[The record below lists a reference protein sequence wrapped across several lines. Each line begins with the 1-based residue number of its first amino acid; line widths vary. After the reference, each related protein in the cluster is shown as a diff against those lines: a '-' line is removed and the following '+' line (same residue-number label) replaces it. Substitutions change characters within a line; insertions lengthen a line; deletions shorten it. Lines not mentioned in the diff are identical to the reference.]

1 MELLKKLPMPDTM
14 STDEIKG
21 LLLKEEYGYLPL
33 GETEISARVLE
44 EEPRF
49 ATGKAVLTKLEFTV
63 KGSFGEYTFPIY
75 YTKLLSDKKVPC
87 FIHINF
93 RDNVPDMYQPTEEII
108 DSGYSVL
115 SFCYKDVSS
124 DDGDFT
130 NGLSGLIYP
139 GGKRGEHDCGK
150 IGLWAWAAMRVMDYA
165 QTLPELD
172 TEHITV
178 VGHSRLGKTALLT
191 GMLDDIFFCAI
202 SNNSGCSGAA
212 LSRET
217 DGETIRDICT
227 TFPFWFNKNYLKYMD
242 NEDKLPFD
250 QHYLLAANSKHLV
263 YVASASEDEWAGPKN
278 EYLSCVAAS
287 SYFEKQGKKGFIHPD
302 RLAEIGDAFHEG
314 NIGYHLRA
322 GKHYLG
328 RYDWQKYIEFL
339 NKKTNGEAMA

>member
-1 MELLKKLPMPDTM
+1 MELLKKIPMPDKM
-14 STDEIKG
+14 SVDEIRE
-21 LLLKEEYGYLPL
+21 LLLKEEYGYLPK
-33 GETEISARVLE
+33 GETVVSAGIVE
-44 EEPRF
+44 EKSRF
-49 ATGKAVLTKLEFTV
+49 ACGKAVHIKLDFTI
-63 KGSFGEYTFPIY
+63 KGAFGEYTFPLY

-108 DSGYSVL
+108 DNGYSVL
-115 SFCYKDVSS
+115 SFCYKDVTS

-130 NGLSGLIYP
+130 NGLAGVIYP
-139 GGKRGEHDCGK
+139 GGERGEYDCGK

-172 TEHITV
+172 HGRITV
-178 VGHSRLGKTALLT
+178 IGHSRLGKTALLA
-191 GMLDDIFFCAI
+191 GMMDDRFFCAI

-212 LSRET
+212 LSREKE
-217 DGETIRDICT
+217 GESIRVICT
-227 TFPFWFNKNYLKYMD
+227 VFPFWFNKNYPKYMD

-250 QHYLLAANSKHLV
+250 QHYLLAANSNHLV

-278 EYLSCVAAS
+278 EYLSCIAAS
-287 SYFEKQGKKGFIHPD
+287 SYFEKQGKAGFIHPD
-302 RLAEIGDAFHEG
+302 RLAQTGDVFAEG
-314 NIGYHLRA
+314 NIAYHLRE

-339 NKKTNGEAMA
+339 NKKEKTQ